1 MESFY
6 GIIGSSLS
14 SISLI
19 ILKSVANALLS
30 YPLNI
35 AIIAIVSL
43 FLMIK
48 ILKSIF
54 RTNSIKKEARALRSE
69 LNQ

>member
-48 ILKSIF
+48 ILKLIF